1 MNVKR
6 KTVRFQDNL
15 DDLAVYEAVS
25 NYKKYG
31 YRSESHMMIDAV
43 RKMLG
48 NKSSDLDPE
57 KLADLIAARLSGKL
71 TASSINACLETEPK
85 EVSKEDA
92 AYDAALSFL
101 DNL

>member
-1 MNVKR
+1 MNIKR

-31 YRSESHMMIDAV
+31 YRSESHMMIEAV
-43 RKMLG
+43 RKMLC
-48 NKSSDLDPE
+48 NKASDLDPE

-71 TASSINACLETEPK
+71 TTSSVNANIEAKPQEAPK
-85 EVSKEDA
+85 ENA
-92 AYDAALSFL
+92 AFDAALDFL
-101 DNL
+101 NSL

>member
-1 MNVKR
+1 MNIKR

-31 YRSESHMMIDAV
+31 YRSESHMMIEAV
-43 RKMLG
+43 RKMIG
-48 NKSSDLDPE
+48 NKSSDLDLK
-57 KLADLIAARLSGKL
+57 KLADLIADRLTGKL
-71 TASSINACLETEPK
+71 TATCINTCLETEPE

>member
-31 YRSESHMMIDAV
+31 YRSESHMMIEAV
-43 RKMLG
+43 RKMLYS
-48 NKSSDLDPE
+48 KDSDFDPE

-71 TASSINACLETEPK
+71 TATSINTDTNTEPDK
-85 EVSKEDA
+85 TTKEDA
-92 AYDAALSFL
+92 AYDAALDFL
-101 DNL
+101 NTL